1 MDKDDNVQMPLPSN
15 RQPSQ
20 PKLLPMFVRLALGVL
35 TGIGGLLLM
44 FIEEQIIFLFY
55 AGLTAAAFSFFLNLI
70 LPTYGLDPIPF
81 LHIWGVIFIVRNV
94 RDIVLPPPPNRD

>member
-1 MDKDDNVQMPLPSN
+1 MKKDDNVKMPFPPN
-15 RQPSQ
+15 RQPSR
-20 PKLLPMFVRLALGVL
+20 PKLSQLFVRLVLGVL

-44 FIEEQIIFLFY
+44 FVEEQIVFLFY

-81 LHIWGVIFIVRNV
+81 LHIWGAIFIVRNV